1 MKYQELEIILAKEF
15 GSSRPADIAKE
26 FAVSPQ
32 VVNNWKARNQVPYK
46 YVKILRSKINI
57 HKIDNSASTLIGG
70 SYYNQFRDVEKSAIE
85 IVNFFTKLIKKHALI
100 MVVVPIVCFLIS
112 VIYLKFYA
120 IPVYVSSSTILPL
133 YVNSSSS
140 INSVAKQYGLNLGSR
155 VGAVESLASATMF
168 PSIIKS
174 KKLAE
179 KLLYKNIKI
188 STSEYS
194 RPLIFYLQNTQ
205 PASDTLQ
212 WTDGQIKRGLNEIS
226 KMISIGKDRKSSLL
240 NLSVSAYDPLLASE
254 LSAKILN
261 VLREIVEEYKFSKVK
276 EKKVFIEGRIVE
288 IKKELVEIEE
298 SLKDF
303 RDRNRNIMSSP
314 ALLLEQERI
323 ARDLTVSTEVYVT
336 LKSQYEMVR
345 IEEASKSSIF
355 QILDAPT
362 RPDYPISPR
371 PLYQI
376 FMSIFLG
383 YTFTVIFLIFFDW
396 YKQNKAA
403 FKV

>member
-1 MKYQELEIILAKEF
+1 MKYQELEIIVAKEF

-26 FAVSPQ
+26 FSVTPQ

-57 HKIDNSASTLIGG
+57 HKVDNSPSTLIGG
-70 SYYNQFRDVEKSAIE
+70 SYYSQFRDVEKSVIE
-85 IVNFFTKLIKKHALI
+85 IVNFFTKLIRKYAAI
-100 MVVVPIVCFLIS
+100 IAIVPIACYMVS
-112 VIYLKFYA
+112 VINIRFFA
-120 IPVYVSSSTILPL
+120 IPIYVSSSTILPL
-133 YVNSSSS
+133 SVNSSSS
-140 INSVAKQYGLNLGSR
+140 INDIAKQYGLSLGSQ
-155 VGAVESLASATMF
+155 GGGIQSLASAQMF
-168 PSIIKS
+168 PEIIKS

-179 KLLYKNIKI
+179 KLLYKKIKV
-188 STSEYS
+188 STSNYS
-194 RPLIFYLQNTQ
+194 RPLIFYLQKTQ

-226 KMISIGKDRKSSLL
+226 KMISIVKDRKSSLL

-323 ARDLTVSTEVYVT
+323 ARDLVVSTEVYVT

-345 IEEASKSSIF
+345 IEEASRSSIF

-371 PLYQI
+371 PLFQI